1 MNDPLE
7 IPVGHRCHLGDLVDE
22 LAECARG
29 GERGDRLAERARSKL
44 AELLRSRKF
53 DRCCVPEYLAVAPK
67 TFERE
72 LHIPVASAGPASL
85 DARVLLWPVGSKDA
99 QHPHSEGWAV
109 FAAVRGSLA
118 AHDRH
123 NGERQPERAL
133 RLGEPEVV
141 HAGDGITHH
150 LHNRGDAVALSVH
163 LFGT

>member
-72 LHIPVASAGPASL
+72 RHIPVASAGPASL
-85 DARVLLWPVGSKDA
+85 DARVLLWRSGTKDA
-99 QHPHSEGWAV
+99 QHPHNEAGEALRAV
-109 FAAVRGSLA
+109 PGSAA
-118 AHDRH
+118 AHVRH
-123 NGERQPERAL
+123 NA
-133 RLGEPEVV
+133 
-141 HAGDGITHH
+141 
-150 LHNRGDAVALSVH
+150 DA
-163 LFGT
+163 